1 MMNNE
6 YTNTNA
12 NTATIS
18 VGLLSELLAD
28 REKIRIIRHYI
39 ETVGY
44 ITTSDAC
51 AVLVVEAKKEED
63 A

>member
-6 YTNTNA
+6 YTNTN

-18 VGLLSELLAD
+18 IGLLSELMAD
-28 REKIRIIRHYI
+28 REKVRIIRHYL
-39 ETVGY
+39 ETAGY
-44 ITTSDAC
+44 MSTSDLF
-51 AVLVVEAKKEED
+51 AVLGLEEKKKED